1 MRVVTVINQFRHR
14 DHDFGN
20 RRFFVHA
27 APKYAA
33 PFSPTW
39 STACCQ
45 EPLRARSAS
54 SLAKPT
60 GKEAAASLDDPVGV
74 SNARSAR

>member
-27 APKYAA
+27 TPKYAA
-33 PFSPTW
+33 PFSQTW
-39 STACCQ
+39 LTACCQ
-45 EPLRARSAS
+45 EPLRARSANA
-54 SLAKPT
+54 LAKPA
-60 GKEAAASLDDPVGV
+60 GKEAAARRDDRLGV